1 MRMRRQGEL
10 SGKER
15 RQFEG
20 LVRAF
25 HELDAYDPH
34 APDVA
39 ARPDLSP
46 ASPAVGVSSPGG
58 LRARWRRWRAR

>member
-34 APDVA
+34 VPDAV

-46 ASPAVGVSSPGG
+46 ASPVAGVWSPSGF
-58 LRARWRRWRAR
+58 RARWRRWRER